1 MYEKFE
7 REIEVKRTVK
17 IGLSLWLFVVSITLG
32 FALFDNFAYENFATI
47 LIGLTAFHP
56 DPMVAEESNKLFFF
70 SWAAGF
76 ALLLGILVFFAW
88 KRKSI
93 KLARIFVIT
102 TIVSFIVGFVRFF
115 SNLHIA

>member
-47 LIGLTAFHP
+47 LIG
-56 DPMVAEESNKLFFF
+56 
-70 SWAAGF
+70 
-76 ALLLGILVFFAW
+76 
-88 KRKSI
+88 
-93 KLARIFVIT
+93 
-102 TIVSFIVGFVRFF
+102 
-115 SNLHIA
+115 